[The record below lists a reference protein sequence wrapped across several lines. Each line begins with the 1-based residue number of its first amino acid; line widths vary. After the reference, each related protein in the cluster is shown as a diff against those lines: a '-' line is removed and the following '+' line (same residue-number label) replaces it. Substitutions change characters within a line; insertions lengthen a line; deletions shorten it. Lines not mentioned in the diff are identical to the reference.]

1 MFVRLIIK
9 SEKAN
14 KHSGGVNMSKS
25 TFALIASFFI
35 LVAGIVFAAAG
46 AGTDKALDKYA
57 KIEIREGDTLWDIA
71 EALEDK
77 HGLSQMEFVEWVD
90 KENHLSSIVIK
101 PGDRIVIPIKKDQLY
116 DLDSRIIASEE

>member
-1 MFVRLIIK
+1 
-9 SEKAN
+9 
-14 KHSGGVNMSKS
+14 MSKS